1 MCGDSGTDLD
11 WFGTLNMAQLPVSMR
26 RKRAAITSIHDKPP
40 TRKEKLTNFGGWL
53 LLCIAVLVLA
63 FGILGLYKVM
73 TNSDVAELGVIG
85 TRSAAEQRQVMQYVS
100 PIVTENYFTSDL
112 EAIRDRTLELSWVD
126 RVVVSR
132 AWPNGIRV
140 RVMPHHAIARWGT
153 GRLLSDSG
161 VIFTEVT
168 PKNYQ
173 ALPLLHGPAS
183 HAETMMRRYN
193 EINQLFLPQGI
204 RLKELYLT
212 ERMTWFMQFD
222 SGLRIIVDKDQTMS
236 KLQRLSHLSQS
247 DLKPVWSKISAI
259 DLRYR
264 NGLSIKW
271 KNSIPPKIVNGHF
284 IVTIDDT
291 GVENNVTVKP

>member
-1 MCGDSGTDLD
+1 
-11 WFGTLNMAQLPVSMR
+11 MAQLPVSMR

-53 LLCIAVLVLA
+53 LLCIALLVLA

-73 TNSDVAELGVIG
+73 TNTDVAELGVVG

-264 NGLSIKW
+264 NGLSIQR

-291 GVENNVTVKP
+291 GVENKVTVKP

>member
-1 MCGDSGTDLD
+1 
-11 WFGTLNMAQLPVSMR
+11 
-26 RKRAAITSIHDKPP
+26 
-40 TRKEKLTNFGGWL
+40 
-53 LLCIAVLVLA
+53 
-63 FGILGLYKVM
+63 
-73 TNSDVAELGVIG
+73 
-85 TRSAAEQRQVMQYVS
+85 
-100 PIVTENYFTSDL
+100 
-112 EAIRDRTLELSWVD
+112 
-126 RVVVSR
+126 
-132 AWPNGIRV
+132 
-140 RVMPHHAIARWGT
+140 
-153 GRLLSDSG
+153 
-161 VIFTEVT
+161 
-168 PKNYQ
+168 
-173 ALPLLHGPAS
+173 
-183 HAETMMRRYN
+183 MMRRYN

-264 NGLSIKW
+264 NGLSIQW

>member
-1 MCGDSGTDLD
+1 
-11 WFGTLNMAQLPVSMR
+11 MAQLPASMR

-53 LLCIAVLVLA
+53 LLCVAFVVLA
-63 FGILGLYKVM
+63 AGIFGLYKMM
-73 TNSDVAELGVIG
+73 TDVKIAELSVVGV
-85 TRSAAEQRQVMQYVS
+85 RSDAEQRQLMQHVS
-100 PIVTENYFTSDL
+100 PVITKNYFTSDL
-112 EAIRDRTLELSWVD
+112 RAVRDKTLELSWVD

-132 AWPNGIRV
+132 AWPNAIRV

-161 VIFTEVT
+161 EIFTEVS
-168 PKNYQ
+168 PKNY
-173 ALPLLHGPAS
+173 AELPLLHGPSS
-183 HAETMMRRYN
+183 HAKTMMRRYN

-222 SGLRIIVDKDQTMS
+222 TGLRVIVDQDQTMS
-236 KLQRLSHLSQS
+236 KLQRLSHLSYS
-247 DLKPVWSKISAI
+247 DLKPIWSSIASI

-264 NGLSIKW
+264 NGLAIQW
-271 KNSIPPKIVNGHF
+271 KNSIAPKIQNGHF
-284 IVTIDDT
+284 IVTNNDLS
-291 GVENNVTVKP
+291 VEKSISLKP

>member
-1 MCGDSGTDLD
+1 
-11 WFGTLNMAQLPVSMR
+11 MAQLPVSMR

-264 NGLSIKW
+264 NGLSIQW
-271 KNSIPPKIVNGHF
+271 KNLIPPKIVNGHF

-291 GVENNVTVKP
+291 GVENKVTVKP

>member
-1 MCGDSGTDLD
+1 
-11 WFGTLNMAQLPVSMR
+11 MAQLPVSMR

-40 TRKEKLTNFGGWL
+40 TRKEKLSNFGGWL

-73 TNSDVAELGVIG
+73 TNTEVAELGVLG

-100 PIVTENYFTSDL
+100 PVVTENYFTSDL

-140 RVMPHHAIARWGT
+140 RIMPHHAIARWGT

-168 PKNYQ
+168 PKNYE

-183 HAETMMRRYN
+183 HA
-193 EINQLFLPQGI
+193 
-204 RLKELYLT
+204 
-212 ERMTWFMQFD
+212 
-222 SGLRIIVDKDQTMS
+222 
-236 KLQRLSHLSQS
+236 
-247 DLKPVWSKISAI
+247 
-259 DLRYR
+259 
-264 NGLSIKW
+264 
-271 KNSIPPKIVNGHF
+271 
-284 IVTIDDT
+284 
-291 GVENNVTVKP
+291 